1 MVTAV
6 EPLTDVT
13 TWARGSGLE
22 ILLLVTGAMLL
33 TRFASWLGA
42 KITTRI
48 DANAQESDALVR
60 SEAAK
65 HRHALTQVV
74 TWTALVL
81 IYCVA
86 AVLIVARLGVP
97 LSGLVAPATVA
108 GVALGFGAQRIVQDL
123 LAGFFVITER
133 QYGFGDVIRLTIP
146 GTGVPVQGTVVDVS
160 LRVTQMRTI
169 NGEVVIT
176 PNGQIVQATNLSRD
190 WARAVVDVPV
200 PSTADV
206 SRVTAILQHV
216 GAAAYADDDL
226 RPLLLDEP
234 TGDGCREHR
243 GRPAQHPRRGPD
255 AAGQAVRRRPRAAHP
270 HRRCL
275 AQGRHHC
282 RAHAGHRSPEQPGMR
297 FLFGIRVSTLALTVI
312 FAALLTLY
320 LLVRPPHDVATVAPP
335 QTTATPA
342 STPHPSRTTHSPKP
356 SKTSTKSQTATPSTS
371 VSGSPSSSG
380 SPTGGPASPS
390 PTDTSSASP

>member
-1 MVTAV
+1 VVTAV

-22 ILLLVTGAMLL
+22 ILLILTGTMLL

-42 KITTRI
+42 KITARI
-48 DANAQESDALVR
+48 DGNAQESDALVR

-74 TWTALVL
+74 TWTSLVI
-81 IYCVA
+81 IYCA
-86 AVLIVARLGVP
+86 AGVLIVERLGVP
-97 LSGLVAPATVA
+97 VSGLVAPATVA
-108 GVALGFGAQRIVQDL
+108 GVALGFGAQRIVQDI
-123 LAGFFVITER
+123 LAGFFLITER

-146 GTGVPVQGTVVDVS
+146 GTGEPVQGTVVDVS
-160 LRVTQMRTI
+160 LRTTQVRTV

-200 PSTADV
+200 PATADV

-234 TGDGCREHR
+234 SVMGVESIEVD
-243 GRPAQHPRRGPD
+243 Q
-255 AAGQAVRRRPRAAHP
+255 
-270 HRRCL
+270 L
-275 AQGRHHC
+275 N
-282 RAHAGHRSPEQPGMR
+282 
-297 FLFGIRVSTLALTVI
+297 IRVVARTLPGKQFDVGRKLRTRIADALRREGI
-312 FAALLTLY
+312 I
-320 LLVRPPHDVATVAPP
+320 VAPMLD
-335 QTTATPA
+335 TEA
-342 STPHPSRTTHSPKP
+342 
-356 SKTSTKSQTATPSTS
+356 
-371 VSGSPSSSG
+371 PSSQE
-380 SPTGGPASPS
+380 
-390 PTDTSSASP
+390 